1 MTDHHTQQ
9 RKAWLST
16 LQPKP
21 ILSDAL
27 TLALCALAFLAA
39 LFII

>member
-1 MTDHHTQQ
+1 MIDHQTPQ

-27 TLALCALAFLAA
+27 TLALCAIAFLLA
-39 LFII
+39 LFL

>member
-1 MTDHHTQQ
+1 MTDHQTPQ
-9 RKAWLST
+9 RQAWLNT

-27 TLALCALAFLAA
+27 TLALCAIAFLAA
-39 LFII
+39 LFL

>member
-1 MTDHHTQQ
+1 MTDHHTPQ
-9 RKAWLST
+9 RKAWLSA

-27 TLALCALAFLAA
+27 TLALCAIAFLLA
-39 LFII
+39 LFL

>member
-1 MTDHHTQQ
+1 MIDHHTPQ
-9 RKAWLST
+9 RKAWLSA

-27 TLALCALAFLAA
+27 TLALCALAFLLA
-39 LFII
+39 LFL

>member
-1 MTDHHTQQ
+1 MIDYHTPQ

-27 TLALCALAFLAA
+27 TLALCAIAFLLA
-39 LFII
+39 LFL